1 MTALVLPLRL
11 PPWTLLPGGQHGT
24 VVCDCVVHAQEQHVF
39 LACRELE
46 HLLTLFHDLGCDE
59 LFAAR
64 PLVAVFTRTS
74 ENMKKNLC

>member
-1 MTALVLPLRL
+1 MNIIYGPRHIKLY
-11 PPWTLLPGGQHGT
+11 LLS
-24 VVCDCVVHAQEQHVF
+24 VVCDGVVHAQEQHVF

-46 HLLTLFHDLGCDE
+46 HLLTLFHDLGCGE

-64 PLVAVFTRTS
+64 PLLVVLTRTS